1 VNDYVDPDGRP
12 QMGNARCGQGHP
24 LWLVAEGYAYCYGA
38 LYGVKSLL
46 YWPWRF
52 TAPIELTFGEWRSSV
67 LEDRTPVFVGKG
79 REHLGD
85 VLAFIERDME
95 AEREAGQQSHIE
107 APSYSEWLATV
118 S

>member
-1 VNDYVDPDGRP
+1 MDYTDPDGRP

-24 LWLVAEGYAYCYGA
+24 LWLVDEGYAYCYGGGYA
-38 LYGVKSLL
+38 EQTL

-52 TAPIELTFGEWRSSV
+52 TAPIEPTFGQWRPGT
-67 LEDRTPVFVGKG
+67 LEDGTPVFVGQG
-79 REHLGD
+79 RKRLGD

-95 AEREAGQQSHIE
+95 DEREAGQQSHIE

>member
-1 VNDYVDPDGRP
+1 MDYTDPDGRP
-12 QMGNARCGQGHP
+12 QMGNARCDQGYP
-24 LWLVAEGYAYCYGA
+24 LWLVDEGYAYCYGVGYA
-38 LYGVKSLL
+38 EQTL

-52 TAPIELTFGEWRSSV
+52 TAPTKPTFGQWWPGT
-67 LEDRTPVFVGKG
+67 LEDGTPVFVGQG
-79 REHLGD
+79 WFHLGD

-95 AEREAGQQSHIE
+95 DEREAGQQSHIE

>member
-1 VNDYVDPDGRP
+1 MDYTDPDGRP

-24 LWLVAEGYAYCYGA
+24 LWLVAEGYAYCYGEE
-38 LYGVKSLL
+38 L

-52 TAPIELTFGEWRSSV
+52 TAPIEPTFGQWRPGT
-67 LEDRTPVFVGKG
+67 LEDGTPVFVGQG
-79 REHLGD
+79 RKRLGD
-85 VLAFIERDME
+85 VLRFIERDME
-95 AEREAGQQSHIE
+95 DEREAGQQSHIE

>member
-1 VNDYVDPDGRP
+1 MDYVDPDGRP
-12 QMGNARCGQGHP
+12 QMGNARCVQGHP
-24 LWLVAEGYAYCYGA
+24 LWLVAEGYAYCFGA
-38 LYGVKSLL
+38 WI

-52 TAPIELTFGEWRSSV
+52 TAPTEPNFGQWQPGT
-67 LEDRTPVFVGKG
+67 LEDGTPVFVGQG

-85 VLAFIERDME
+85 VLRFIERDME
-95 AEREAGQQSHIE
+95 DEREAGQQSHIE